1 MGHRST
7 FLGTNTAVINQMIAC
22 EAESGNK
29 TTIEMKEAFEALS
42 LKVENITTSH
52 LQQITLTIVDD
63 GNLMKTLKKYDLIH
77 PNAGSITYGVKELKK
92 LKLSLKDIFQ
102 KQITNFSKK
111 EEKSF
116 AASA

>member
-1 MGHRST
+1 
-7 FLGTNTAVINQMIAC
+7 
-22 EAESGNK
+22 
-29 TTIEMKEAFEALS
+29 
-42 LKVENITTSH
+42 
-52 LQQITLTIVDD
+52 
-63 GNLMKTLKKYDLIH
+63 MKTLKKYDLIH